1 MEATPRPWTI
11 GMPTLPALRTWW
23 RNANDEDEIVLIYQQ
38 VTTLLNAYTSLTASH
53 DRLVEALK
61 AFIGDYDAG
70 MEFDAGELRTHYR
83 EMKAALALAR
93 GEVE

>member
-1 MEATPRPWTI
+1 MEATPRPWRLVGSTI
-11 GMPTLPALRTWW
+11 RGANGEMVGLMMDVSNQTPTDTELAIRAVNT
-23 RNANDEDEIVLIYQQ
+23 
-38 VTTLLNAYTSLTASH
+38 H
-53 DRLVEALK
+53 DRLIEALEV
-61 AFIGDYDAG
+61 FIGDYDAG